1 MSKKAQY
8 HFFAYMARMKLIRRW
23 GLMRSVTQE
32 NIAEHSAQVAHIAHA
47 IALIKN
53 KKFGGDLN
61 ADRISTIALY
71 HETSEVITG
80 DLPTPIKY
88 YNAEIRNSYKDI
100 ERAANEKLIA
110 TLPEEFREDYREII
124 EVDSESYEH
133 KIVKAADKIAAYVK
147 AIEEMQRGNR
157 EFAMA
162 EKALEREVLDCA
174 ENMLE
179 VAYFCECY
187 LDGFKKTLDE
197 LE

>member
-1 MSKKAQY
+1 
-8 HFFAYMARMKLIRRW
+8 MARMKLIRRW

-162 EKALEREVLDCA
+162 EKSLEREVLDCA
-174 ENMLE
+174 ENMPE

-187 LDGFKKTLDE
+187 LDGFKKALDE

>member
-1 MSKKAQY
+1 MSKRAHY
-8 HFFAYMARMKLIRRW
+8 NFFAYMARMKLIRRW
-23 GLMRSVTQE
+23 GLMRSVIQE

-53 KKFGGDLN
+53 KKFEGNIN
-61 ADRISTIALY
+61 ADRVSTIALY

-100 ERAANEKLIA
+100 ERAANERLIA
-110 TLPEEFREDYREII
+110 TLPEEFRDDYRELI
-124 EVDSESYEH
+124 EVDPDSDEY

-157 EFAMA
+157 EFAVA
-162 EKALEREVLDCA
+162 EKSLEKEVLA
-174 ENMLE
+174 YAKTMPE
-179 VAYFCECY
+179 VAYFCDCY